1 MAGCD
6 AASQGPMN
14 PDVVS
19 AIGRLRSAGVL
30 TDGPATLFD
39 RVARR
44 QLVSLRF
51 ELRVL
56 LYVGVL
62 LLTSGVGGLVAAHHH
77 EIGRLTIAGGIGLAA
92 FACLAWVTQTALP
105 FSWHAVESRHVA
117 FDYVLLLGLLLLAA
131 DLAYVEVQFGA
142 LGPDWPYHLL
152 VVGALYL
159 AAAYR
164 WDSRTV
170 LGLALTTLAAW
181 RGISLGLV
189 HGGSGLDEARLRAD
203 ALVLGALYL
212 AAAAL
217 SVRLGRKGHF
227 EDVFANA
234 GLLLLLGA
242 LVSGA
247 LEDRAM
253 WTAWL
258 VALVAVAGLVAWL
271 ALRLG
276 RSLYFAQAVVAA
288 YVGLLRLLFERPG
301 SRSLAFLL
309 AALLGAAGLVV
320 VTAAHR
326 RMRER

>member
-1 MAGCD
+1 
-6 AASQGPMN
+6 MN

-92 FACLAWVTQTALP
+92 FACLACVIQTGLP

-117 FDYVLLLGLLLLAA
+117 FEYVLLLGLLLLAA
-131 DLAYVEVQFGA
+131 DRANVEVQFGA

-253 WTAWL
+253 WTA
-258 VALVAVAGLVAWL
+258 GLVAWL

-301 SRSLAFLL
+301 NRSLAFLL

>member
-1 MAGCD
+1 
-6 AASQGPMN
+6 MN

-30 TDGPATLFD
+30 SEGPAALFE

-51 ELRVL
+51 ELRAL

-62 LLTSGVGGLVAAHHH
+62 LLTSGVGVLVAAHHH

-92 FACLAWVTQTALP
+92 LACLAWVIRTAMP
-105 FSWHAVESRHVA
+105 FSWHAVESPHAA

-131 DLAYVEVQFGA
+131 DLAYVEVQFVA
-142 LGPDWPYHLL
+142 LGPAWPYHLL
-152 VVGALYL
+152 VVGAVYL

-164 WDSRTV
+164 WDSRTG
-170 LGLALTTLAAW
+170 LGLSLTTLAAW

-189 HGGSGLDEARLRAD
+189 HGGSWLDEARLRAD
-203 ALVLGALYL
+203 ALVLGALCL

-217 SVRLGRKGHF
+217 SVRLARKAHF
-227 EDVFANA
+227 ENVFANA
-234 GLLLLLGA
+234 GLLLVLGA
-242 LVSGA
+242 LVAGA
-247 LEDRAM
+247 LDDRA
-253 WTAWL
+253 WWIVWL
-258 VALVAVAGLVAWL
+258 AALLTVAGVVAWL

-301 SRSLAFLL
+301 HPGLAFLL